1 VKEGPRAF
9 FSGLVIIA
17 VMWSTTPQDRV
28 PLTQE
33 MITEEMLS
41 QGAMLLAEGTCARCH
56 SLDASGTNLGPDL
69 TDDEWLHGDGS
80 LEAIR
85 TTIIF
90 GVQRDQIRDP
100 SLRQPMEPMGQ
111 MMLGDDQIDALA
123 AYIWTLSRGAR
134 HWFGKT
140 VK

>member
-9 FSGLVIIA
+9 FGGLVVIA

-33 MITEEMLS
+33 MISEEMLS

-80 LEAIR
+80 LESIR

-90 GVQRDQIRDP
+90 GVQRDQIKDLSR
-100 SLRQPMEPMGQ
+100 RQPMEPMGQ
-111 MMLGDDQIDALA
+111 MMLGEDQIDALA
-123 AYIWTLSRGAR
+123 AYIWSLSRG
-134 HWFGKT
+134 G
-140 VK
+140 